1 MDGFGGVMDAAAMF
15 ACGVI
20 GFLVGVIFTVV
31 LMTHMFFAPIPEDSD
46 K

>member
-1 MDGFGGVMDAAAMF
+1 MDAAGMF

-31 LMTHMFFAPIPEDSD
+31 LMTHMFFAPIHEDSE